1 MTTTTISRENL
12 NRLLT
17 EITSERFDYI
27 PTLEQRLSDELDF
40 HEVSV
45 WGLRQILTQAF
56 EVGLKAGHNGI
67 TTMTD

>member
-1 MTTTTISRENL
+1 MTTTMSREDL

-56 EVGLKAGHNGI
+56 EAGLKAGNNGI
-67 TTMTD
+67 TTITD